1 MTKKA
6 KILLID
12 DDHDILQVLKANLE
26 LHNFSVA
33 ICDTWKAGK
42 EALLDVLPD
51 LVLLDAML
59 PDGDGF
65 EICRILRDQKPALPI
80 IMLTARDKVS
90 DKVIGLES
98 GADDY
103 LVKPF
108 ETLELIARIKAC
120 LRRAQPARAR
130 RISTGEIEID
140 FDRRQA
146 IVNNRPIVLTLKE
159 YELLGLLVSNMGRVV
174 SREDIRRHLWKE
186 EKLYSWS
193 RVIDVHIQHLRQKI
207 EKNASEPEYIHT
219 VIGVGYRFEAGKAG
233 D

>member
-1 MTKKA
+1 MIKKNR
-6 KILLID
+6 ILIID
-12 DDHDILQVLKANLE
+12 DDRDILQVLKANLE
-26 LHNFSVA
+26 LHDLSVLTA
-33 ICDTWKAGK
+33 DTWLAGK
-42 EALLDVLPD
+42 AELERGKPD

-65 EICRILRDQKPALPI
+65 SICRSLREEGRLLPI

-108 ETLELIARIKAC
+108 ETLELIARIKVC
-120 LRRAQPARAR
+120 LRRIKNQPIQDAGHCDIAIDYER
-130 RISTGEIEID
+130 R
-140 FDRRQA
+140 
-146 IVNNRPIVLTLKE
+146 
-159 YELLGLLVSNMGRVV
+159 LVSVKGRPVALT
-174 SREDIRRHLWKE
+174 SREFDLLDLLISNKGKVFNRSDIRSRIWKE

-207 EKNASEPEYIHT
+207 EEDAAEPKYIQT
-219 VIGVGYRFEAGKAG
+219 VTGIGYRFREG
-233 D
+233 